1 MTMSYKLN
9 RQDVLITLG
18 IFCFA
23 LLLHFG
29 RIGSSVNGTE
39 LATDPAMYCSIAAS
53 IGNPEY
59 FAQDFSLGDV
69 ANFDTH
75 VTPPVRLVQWLSSH
89 VIDGNCGLA
98 YLSLTGFVV
107 FLHYFAFYLLGRFV
121 FGAPWKALL
130 FSVLVSM
137 CYWTPWGT
145 YWGAGYLDYTPRT
158 IFNGFYGL
166 FLCVLLCLL
175 HKPKLWPL
183 LFFLLAGAVYIH
195 PISALPVAAGTW
207 LSLAFSR
214 QQGCSLVKHFL
225 WLCFAGLCFVIG
237 ILPYAATYLHSSG
250 MALSA
255 DEVSY
260 LQEVLRTRFEA
271 EYVEYWQGM
280 INFYKQYILLP
291 VLPLALGA
299 TWLLLKRGSEKEKLL
314 CRHIWLWVVGV
325 YIVIALFLA
334 DQIISAS
341 LGRVPLEFDLA
352 RVHRFLP
359 FLWMFLIFL
368 GCNLLWRLAAEERL
382 PHKGL
387 CRFLCVAVCIGFFL
401 GGLQTMAKVSLP
413 YYFYAL
419 DKDRYEQAYAAKLA
433 RNDMLKALQVVTRPG
448 DTIFAPFE
456 DQAIRYIAK
465 RPLAWSWKDAGYL
478 YHAKNL
484 PLLHKWEDIL
494 KELRQSPTAY
504 ISTGASTGAC
514 YIVSDRKQDRELLEE
529 QVGPVVWENSVY
541 LVVKNLKKP

>member
-1 MTMSYKLN
+1 MSYKLN

-89 VIDGNCGLA
+89 VVDGNCGLA

-121 FGAPWKALL
+121 FGTPWKALL

-250 MALSA
+250 MVLSA

-260 LQEVLRTRFEA
+260 LQEILRTRFEA

-382 PHKGL
+382 SHKGL